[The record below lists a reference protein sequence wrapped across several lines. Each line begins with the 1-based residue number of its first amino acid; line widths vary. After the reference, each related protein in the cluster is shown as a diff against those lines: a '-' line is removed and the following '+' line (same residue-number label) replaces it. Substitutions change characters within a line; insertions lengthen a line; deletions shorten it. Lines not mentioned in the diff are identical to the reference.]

1 MDFKT
6 TTVSEALKNE
16 QVVAVMNEYA
26 PALLKTPGLKLLGKK
41 NLQDIFNMVPTSKV
55 PQDTKDKIKAEI
67 EAI

>member
-16 QVVAVMNEYA
+16 QVVAVMNKYA

-67 EAI
+67 EAN

>member
-1 MDFKT
+1 MDFKI

-16 QVVAVMNEYA
+16 QVVAVMNKYA

-41 NLQDIFNMVPTSKV
+41 NLQDIFNMVPTSMV

>member
-16 QVVAVMNEYA
+16 QVVAVMNKYA

-41 NLQDIFNMVPTSKV
+41 NLQDIFNMVPTSMV

>member
-16 QVVAVMNEYA
+16 QVVAVMNKYA

-55 PQDTKDKIKAEI
+55 PQETKDKIKAEI

>member
-16 QVVAVMNEYA
+16 QVVAVMNKYA

-41 NLQDIFNMVPTSKV
+41 NLLDIFNMVPTSKV

>member
-16 QVVAVMNEYA
+16 QVVAVMNKYA